1 MIRKMK
7 KYDIKY
13 DIKELNMNGKTLLT
27 ACLMALF
34 GLSGCALFQ
43 RAPSE
48 DTVSQVET
56 DVQVCP
62 NGVCETDPF
71 VNYTETRADYREYG
85 ELSERDIIVSQ
96 SGAGNN
102 LSAAV
107 PPSIEDEVIEYEEQV
122 ENAALQA
129 EDAAAEAAQNAADV
143 ASVQNAAEL
152 PVQVEETVEVV
163 TPASVSQNDGTSS
176 DTVNTAVNENT
187 TEEAAATEAETT
199 VAENTAG
206 EENTSTEE
214 DEEDPVRDWYAE
226 EGQNLKALLTEWS
239 GQSGW
244 RLVWNTN
251 RNYVLNAGA
260 MFRGRFADVSSA
272 LIRAFA
278 RARPAPVATFYK
290 GNRVLVVETMED
302 ENAYD

>member
-1 MIRKMK
+1 MS
-7 KYDIKY
+7 
-13 DIKELNMNGKTLLT
+13 GKTLLT
-27 ACLMALF
+27 VCLMALF

-48 DTVSQVET
+48 DIVSPAET
-56 DVQVCP
+56 DVQPCP
-62 NGVCETDPF
+62 NSVCETDPF
-71 VNYTETRADYREYG
+71 VNYTETRADYKEYG
-85 ELSERDIIVSQ
+85 ELSERDVIVSQ

-129 EDAAAEAAQNAADV
+129 EDAAEAAQNAADV

-152 PVQVEETVEVV
+152 PTQVQENVEVAA
-163 TPASVSQNDGTSS
+163 PAPVEVSSS
-176 DTVNTAVNENT
+176 DNGNTTENT
-187 TEEAAATEAETT
+187 TEKAEAEAETM
-199 VAENTAG
+199 VAENNAG
-206 EENTSTEE
+206 EENASTEE